1 MFCPGGNNPGGASST
16 DLFLKKYF
24 IEVNWPKAQTHLAAS
39 FVMLSMWFTHHLV
52 FLAPHDNADA
62 DDEVD
67 SLGVRS
73 EGEGVFSTQEPQ
85 MSYHGAGG
93 SGLTQAT
100 GPSYSASHSGRE
112 DEEAAAAEAEE
123 EEEEEEEEEDMVE
136 HGHSHSLHL
145 SRFHLA
151 GCMLVCLV
159 RARVWLVRLSQTVWV
174 TPIGHA

>member
-1 MFCPGGNNPGGASST
+1 MFCPGDNNPGGVSNT
-16 DLFLKKYF
+16 DLFLKKFF

-52 FLAPHDNADA
+52 FLAPHDNDDAD

-73 EGEGVFSTQEPQ
+73 EGEGVFTTQEPQ
-85 MSYHGAGG
+85 MSHHGAGG
-93 SGLTQAT
+93 SRLAQAT

-112 DEEAAAAEAEE
+112 DEEAAAAAAEE
-123 EEEEEEEEEDMVE
+123 AEEEEEEDMVE
-136 HGHSHSLHL
+136 QGHSHSLHL